1 MIEDK
6 FTELFEKLSTL
17 QWLLQRHH
25 LQNHA
30 EHGPMADPT
39 RGQGRVLAMLKMQS
53 EISTKDLSYL
63 LGIRIQS
70 LNELLNKL
78 EKGGYI
84 TRTPSEA
91 DRRVMLVQLTEKG
104 KSEHQPRTDFGDIFN
119 CLSEEEQTIFGK
131 YLDRIITAL
140 EAQLGDD
147 ENDER
152 FAWMRSARERMG
164 DERFEM
170 MFHRCGR
177 HAFDHMEH
185 LYDHHNGRSVDRPR
199 HRHLEQGH
207 NGPRANRRGSDFC
220 DRRTDDR
227 PTPPSSDSHDVDE

>member
-1 MIEDK
+1 MMKDN
-6 FTELFEKLSTL
+6 FTELYEKLSRL

-25 LQNHA
+25 LQQHA
-30 EHGPMADPT
+30 QHGPMADPT

-104 KSEHQPRTDFGDIFN
+104 KTEEQPRWDIGDIFN
-119 CLSEEEQTIFGK
+119 CLSAEEQTLFGE
-131 YLDRIITAL
+131 YLDRVISAL
-140 EAQLGDD
+140 EAQLGDAAED
-147 ENDER
+147 DRLECL
-152 FAWMRSARERMG
+152 RSARERMSMHG
-164 DERFEM
+164 
-170 MFHRCGR
+170 GR
-177 HAFDHMEH
+177 HPFDRRDDFH
-185 LYDHHNGRSVDRPR
+185 GR
-199 HRHLEQGH
+199 H
-207 NGPRANRRGSDFC
+207 NRRQG
-220 DRRTDDR
+220 
-227 PTPPSSDSHDVDE
+227 DSHGSGHFGPGCNDPRQ

>member
-1 MIEDK
+1 MKDQY
-6 FTELFEKLSTL
+6 TELYEKLSTL

-25 LQNHA
+25 LQKHA

-84 TRTPSEA
+84 TRIPSEA

-104 KSEHQPRTDFGDIFN
+104 KNEQQPHPDFGDIFN
-119 CLSEEEQTIFGK
+119 CLNQEEQTVFGE
-131 YLDRIITAL
+131 YLDRVIASL

-147 ENDER
+147 EDDER

-164 DERFEM
+164 NERFEM
-170 MFHRCGR
+170 MFMRGGR
-177 HAFDHMEH
+177 HPFDRREDLCGWQH
-185 LYDHHNGRSVDRPR
+185 GRAKDS
-199 HRHLEQGH
+199 H
-207 NGPRANRRGSDFC
+207 GPRRFEPGHGDPRLKGHGPNFFGGRGGS
-220 DRRTDDR
+220 RPVPPPKTPHDD
-227 PTPPSSDSHDVDE
+227 EE